1 VGYWK
6 KRQIPK
12 WVAMISKNGMQ
23 PARDK
28 AMDTIVTTSEV
39 SLAKRMVTRG
49 PKTKE
54 KDPLCL

>member
-1 VGYWK
+1 
-6 KRQIPK
+6 
-12 WVAMISKNGMQ
+12 MISKNGMQ